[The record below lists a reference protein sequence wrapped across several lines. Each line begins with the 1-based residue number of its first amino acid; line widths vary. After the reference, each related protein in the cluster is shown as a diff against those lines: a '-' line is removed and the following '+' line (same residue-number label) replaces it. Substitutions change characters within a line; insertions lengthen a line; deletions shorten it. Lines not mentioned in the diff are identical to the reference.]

1 MRRFFV
7 LIGLVLPFALSGCGG
22 ASSNTANMAVLTS
35 ETPGSEPAPASAAP
49 IPIDSLT
56 DAPTALAEGK
66 RLLDENQTEAAI
78 KALEKAISL
87 DADLAEAHFNLG
99 IAYDLLELQMEQS
112 GVAVETFSST
122 VTNSKTKKKE
132 KVLKT
137 KADLAFEAAV
147 KAYEKWLDKNPKD
160 DNAHFYLGRTYAK
173 LMKDEQARDA
183 FKEAVELKPD
193 DAEYQT
199 EYGAILMKLAQYAEA
214 IKPLKKALE
223 LDPSNPRAADL
234 LEDAE
239 AGRQRIDYAVKEAE
253 KNANSKQDDQPDKGT
268 SSPKSSSNSASNSA
282 STPSNSVPKPPNSDP
297 KPKKPDT
304 EPKTKKGDPD
314 GRPRISP

>member
-1 MRRFFV
+1 MRMFFV
-7 LIGLVLPFALSGCGG
+7 LIGLTLPLALSGCGG
-22 ASSNTANMAVLTS
+22 ASSNSNTLTANTEVAA
-35 ETPGSEPAPASAAP
+35 TPESTAAP
-49 IPIDSLT
+49 VPIESIT

-66 RLLDENQTEAAI
+66 RLLDENLTETAI
-78 KALEKAISL
+78 QAFEKAIAL
-87 DADLAEAHFNLG
+87 DPDLAEAHYNLG

-112 GVAVETFSST
+112 GTVVETTSST

-132 KVLKT
+132 VVKKT

-147 KAYEKWLDKNPKD
+147 KSYEKWLAKNPKD

-173 LMKDEQARDA
+173 LMKDEEARDA

-193 DAEYQT
+193 DSEYQT
-199 EYGAILMKLAQYAEA
+199 EYGAILIKLAQYSEA
-214 IKPLKKALE
+214 IKPLKKAIE
-223 LDPSNPRAADL
+223 LDGANARAIDL

-239 AGRQRIDYAVKEAE
+239 AGSKRIDYAIKDAL
-253 KNANSKQDDQPDKGT
+253 KNANAQQQETTERGSTKSNSG
-268 SSPKSSSNSASNSA
+268 SSSNSAPPANSA
-282 STPSNSVPKPPNSDP
+282 SKPPTPDN
-297 KPKKPDT
+297 KPKKPDN